1 MNSIS
6 RERLDPGEIITEQN
20 VLCISERI
28 ALRSLRTVLSISF
41 NMKLNRL
48 YIGLNNDIT
57 YKDRV
62 GHIYSDGYDLVQTAA
77 CFLCE
82 HLGESLDTVCG
93 KNKFGRTI
101 TVNTACFNEVNKH
114 VMRLRKES
122 FMFLPSDCPEVI
134 NLSSDMKFDKEDY
147 SKVDKIIEDMRLTDD
162 ERNVLSCYM
171 AGMGF
176 TEIIAYLSIA
186 ASTVWKRRKALQSKY
201 NELMN
206 L

>member
-1 MNSIS
+1 MKSIS
-6 RERLDPGEIITEQN
+6 REGLDPSEIITKQN
-20 VLCISERI
+20 VLIISERI
-28 ALRSLRTVLSISF
+28 ALRALRTVLSISF
-41 NMKLNRL
+41 NRKLNRL

-57 YKDRV
+57 HKNRV
-62 GHIYSDGYDLVQTAA
+62 GYIYSDGYDLVQTAA
-77 CFLCE
+77 CFLCG
-82 HLGESLDTVCG
+82 HIGERLDTVCG
-93 KNKFGRTI
+93 KNKFGRII

-134 NLSSDMKFDKEDY
+134 NLSAELKDTEEDFT
-147 SKVDKIIEDMRLTDD
+147 KVDKIVEDMHLTDD
-162 ERNVLSCYM
+162 KRNVLTCYM

-176 TEIIAYLSIA
+176 TEIIAYLSLA

-201 NELMN
+201 NDLMN